1 MGWQGQIL
9 RVNLA
14 EGRCAPEPLNW
25 DWAERYLGS
34 RGLGSKYLY
43 EEIDAAVDPLDPG
56 NKLIFATGPLTG
68 TAASTGGRFTVVT
81 KGALTGAIAAS
92 NSGGKWG
99 AELKFAGYDMVIVE
113 GRAASPVYLVI
124 NDGEAELFSADDL
137 WGTTVWHTE
146 TMLQRRHDPQ
156 MKVASIGGAGE
167 AESRIA
173 CIINDMHRAPGRSG
187 VGAVMGSKN
196 LKAIAVRGTK
206 GVPLR
211 DPSAFRAVVAE
222 GHAALASSERRQELT
237 ETGTSRMAM
246 VANSFGTLPTR
257 NNRDVQFEGVENIS
271 AEAIAE
277 RLPDGHRNL
286 VTNSA
291 CFACTI
297 GCGRIA
303 HIHPEHFSVKDRPEY
318 HIASG
323 GLEYESVYGLGAMV
337 GVDDLDAAT
346 FAGFMCNEHGMDP
359 ISLGGSIAA
368 AMELFEE
375 GVITTD
381 DTGGIDLHFGNAH
394 ALVQLAEAAGRA
406 EGFGREVGLGAARLC
421 AKYGRPEF
429 AMTVKGQEFAGY
441 DGRSM
446 PGMGLAYATS
456 NRGACHMRATPF
468 ASDFAAGPLDE
479 KPSIVK
485 ATQDWNA
492 AVDSSG
498 ICVFA
503 LYNGWSQDVLA
514 AHLEAAC
521 GGGWDLDRLRETGER
536 IWTLERQFNLQAG
549 LRAADDTLP
558 RRILEEP
565 LISGSAKGAVCP
577 LDVML
582 PAYYEQRGWSADG
595 VPSNA
600 TLDRLGL

>member
-1 MGWQGQIL
+1 MAWQGRVL
-9 RVNLA
+9 RVNLT
-14 EGRCAPEPLNW
+14 EDRCAAEPLNR

-34 RGLGSKYLY
+34 RGLGSKYLF
-43 EEIDAAVDPLDPG
+43 EEIDPAVDPLDPG

-68 TAASTGGRFTVVT
+68 TSASTGGRFTVVT

-99 AELKFAGYDMVIVE
+99 AELRLAGYDLLIVE

-124 NDGEAELFSADDL
+124 DDDTVTLHPADEL
-137 WGTTVWHTE
+137 WGTPVWHTE
-146 TMLQRRHDPQ
+146 PALQRRHGGQ
-156 MKVASIGGAGE
+156 FKVASIGAAGE
-167 AESRIA
+167 AGLRVA

-196 LKAIAVRGTK
+196 LKAIAVHGTR
-206 GVPLR
+206 GVPIR
-211 DPSAFRAVVAE
+211 DAAAFRAVVAA
-222 GHAALASSERRQELT
+222 GHKALAESERRQELSQ
-237 ETGTSRMAM
+237 TGTSRMAM
-246 VANSFGTLPTR
+246 VANAFGTLPTR

-286 VTNSA
+286 VRNSA

-303 HIHPEHFSVKDRPEY
+303 HIHPRHFSVRERPEY

-375 GVITTD
+375 GVITTEETD
-381 DTGGIDLHFGNAH
+381 GIALTFGNAQ
-394 ALVQLAEAAGRA
+394 ALVAIAEATGKA

-429 AMTVKGQEFAGY
+429 AMCVKGQEFAGY

-468 ASDFAAGPLDE
+468 ASDFAGGPLDE
-479 KPSIVK
+479 KPGIVK

-503 LYNGWSQDVLA
+503 LYNGWSHEMLA

-536 IWTLERQFNLQAG
+536 IWTLERLFNLKAG
-549 LRAADDTLP
+549 LTAADDTLP
-558 RRILEEP
+558 KRILEEP
-565 LISGSAKGAVCP
+565 LTSGSAKGEVCR
-577 LDVML
+577 LDAML
-582 PAYYEQRGWSADG
+582 SAYYEQRGWDSAG
-595 VPSNA
+595 RPSSA
-600 TLDRLGL
+600 TLARLDL